1 MCETDE
7 SERYL
12 GDLDDQLFA
21 LHQLLEAMSDGIAL
35 LDEHGVIR
43 DVKGCLL
50 ELTGFVGDDLM
61 GQDVSLLVLSRD
73 RATFQ
78 RYRDDYLP
86 ELGAREIGSDEDLTL
101 RCHDGSEVSVDIFLS
116 PLALGDQ
123 CGPSSLS

>member
-21 LHQLLEAMSDGIAL
+21 LHQLLAAMLDGIDL

-43 DVKGCLL
+43 DVNGCLL

-61 GQDVSLLVLSRD
+61 GQDVSLLVPSRD
-73 RATFQ
+73 RAIF
-78 RYRDDYLP
+78 Y
-86 ELGAREIGSDEDLTL
+86 ARMMFTASEIDAATAS
-101 RCHDGSEVSVDIFLS
+101 
-116 PLALGDQ
+116 GD
-123 CGPSSLS
+123 SSKESHERS